1 MYTFVVQLMK
11 DANADPDFN
20 VMAWLVKFHPSV
32 AVKVLNQCGP
42 NTVRNTVRSTY
53 KFSLLMPK
61 RSGEDRLLMYLI
73 FIVSGRNP
81 IL

>member
-1 MYTFVVQLMK
+1 MK

-42 NTVRNTVRSTY
+42 NTVRSTY
-53 KFSLLMPK
+53 KFFLLMPK

-73 FIVSGRNP
+73 LIVSGRNP